1 MAEQKHVCSK
11 HNKKLEVF
19 CLTCKGQEEPM
30 CSICMCDHQNERH
43 GTKATHITTLIQ
55 SVLIQVGNLLQKTEE
70 QQQKIKGYNKDAE
83 ELITAKE
90 AIRFKVDEK
99 LQKLR
104 EFYKKQKAL
113 VASNNAAI
121 LKCHETILKEAQ
133 KGEYKIKENI
143 KDPKKVERRVTAMVQ
158 KEDYW
163 LAFEEANRALVE
175 DAGVDDKHI
184 KEEFA
189 KSDTL
194 LKAYQ
199 DQLLAL
205 DITPLDSSKY
215 NKMMEDNAG
224 LYRDNQIVRGILFLL
239 SYNV

>member
-1 MAEQKHVCSK
+1 MADQKHVCKK

-43 GTKATHITTLIQ
+43 GTKATHITSLIQ
-55 SVLIQVGNLLQKTEE
+55 SVLTQVGTLMQKNEGH
-70 QQQKIKGYNKDAE
+70 QQQIKAYTKDAE

-90 AIRFKVDEK
+90 AIRLKVDEK

-104 EFYKKQKAL
+104 AFYKKQKAL
-113 VASNNAAI
+113 VASNNAGI
-121 LKCHETILKEAQ
+121 MKCHETILKEAQ
-133 KGEYKIKENI
+133 KGEYKITENI
-143 KDPKKVERRVTAMVQ
+143 KDPKKVERRVTEMVQ

-163 LAFEEANRALVE
+163 LAFEEANRALIE
-175 DAGVDDKHI
+175 DVRLDDKQI

-189 KSDTL
+189 KSETL

-205 DITPLDSSKY
+205 DITPLDSIQYKKLTEQNEALKKEKDSLVY
-215 NKMMEDNAG
+215 
-224 LYRDNQIVRGILFLL
+224 LYGYFRLI
-239 SYNV
+239 S